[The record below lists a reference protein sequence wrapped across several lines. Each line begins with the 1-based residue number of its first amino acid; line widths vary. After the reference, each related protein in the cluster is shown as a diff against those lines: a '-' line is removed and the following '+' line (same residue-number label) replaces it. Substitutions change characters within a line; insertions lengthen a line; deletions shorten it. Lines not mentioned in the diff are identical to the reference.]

1 MQNRDMSTTDDGD
14 RGGGAPDRQAGRR
27 ILQFFV
33 CASVVIACA
42 AVAMSVHDA
51 FAGFPPDARA
61 DAVMD
66 ARADAVMD
74 ARADAVMDARAVP
87 PIIPVSASS
96 IDGLLDRMQSAA
108 SSARDDDTAPTSWR
122 LGDGLQSGDSFTYRI
137 CGSEHAVQFA
147 YPHDCYTARADF
159 IYRTIHHAYGDAG
172 VTGGLIW
179 IVDAS
184 FYTPDKNRRTVLFV
198 DERMNVHATSQY
210 DRQLADSLEH
220 TIMRLAEYGRQNLSV
235 GSHWGDIKTHF
246 TSVPLSVISWDGDRT
261 ATLGYDVGEY
271 ESRTQIWADTPLP
284 PYSKWYE
291 PNDALP
297 SEPRLLHEFVL
308 LGRE

>member
-1 MQNRDMSTTDDGD
+1 MHTRTT
-14 RGGGAPDRQAGRR
+14 ATP
-27 ILQFFV
+27 
-33 CASVVIACA
+33 
-42 AVAMSVHDA
+42 
-51 FAGFPPDARA
+51 
-61 DAVMD
+61 
-66 ARADAVMD
+66 
-74 ARADAVMDARAVP
+74 
-87 PIIPVSASS
+87 
-96 IDGLLDRMQSAA
+96 
-108 SSARDDDTAPTSWR
+108 
-122 LGDGLQSGDSFTYRI
+122 
-137 CGSEHAVQFA
+137 
-147 YPHDCYTARADF
+147 RADF

-210 DRQLADSLEH
+210 DRHLAASLEH

-246 TSVPLSVISWDGDRT
+246 TSVPLAIMSWDGDRT
-261 ATLGYDVGEY
+261 ATLGYDVGQY
-271 ESRTQIWADTPLP
+271 ESRTRIWADTPLP